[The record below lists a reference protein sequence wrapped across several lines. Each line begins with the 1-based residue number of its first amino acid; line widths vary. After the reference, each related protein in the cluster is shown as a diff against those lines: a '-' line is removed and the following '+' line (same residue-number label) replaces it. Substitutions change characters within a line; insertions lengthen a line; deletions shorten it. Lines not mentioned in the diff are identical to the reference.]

1 MQVRQ
6 ISRTAIARL
15 SGRWVGRVTCI
26 LAVFFLLPRGVALAE
41 EDAEEDAQES
51 SSRIK
56 PGALHLDYASA
67 YLELESGYENRRVKY
82 KRSRFR
88 NGLIH
93 ENRDIEFRES
103 LGLSLAG
110 DVVDSALVDWRAD
123 LVLGLS
129 QLNSKERS
137 DNHTQS
143 DSDSGFIDE
152 FDIAFDVLKDK
163 PLSFNAY
170 ARRSDDRIARRFLPS
185 LNERVT
191 DTGVS
196 ALAITGPVTT
206 EFGVSYRDTDRS
218 GNRLEVDDERLRQSR
233 FFLDSEWEISD
244 HQRLHLSYDHTDDKY
259 DYQGSKYNY
268 DTKRDEIR
276 IEHELKFGD
285 KKQHLLDTYV
295 EYFDESGDLA
305 RDEFQITP
313 RLTLEHTDKL
323 KSVHRYSF
331 FSLDQDAIN
340 VTQNKW
346 DSELIYRPNDNWRIS
361 GDAYALYEKV
371 EHDLDTRE
379 WGGGVDVSYVR
390 PTSSGEF
397 SFDAAV
403 NYSHARMSGSTGQR
417 VVRGE
422 AYNMGGP
429 RTPFLRNTDVVLW
442 SITVRDASRVR
453 IFLPG
458 IDYNVVP
465 VGNRIRLTRVPTGR
479 IADRDVVYVDY
490 TYRVPVGSDEQAYRT
505 DMLVEYRFNMG
516 LAPYYYY
523 EGRCEDRD
531 NNDRLFL
538 SRDNTHRHRFGL
550 RYERDWWNVTGEAE
564 IVDDTIEPY
573 DALHFTGH
581 ASLVRTADHS
591 LDVDTQLS
599 RYFYEGGVDDRD
611 VWWFD
616 IELSDR
622 LRLNQFWYADMTA
635 AYRWEHDSI
644 DGETNGVDVDMGIEY
659 NRGSLT
665 VELTAEYDLFAVGD
679 TREDGV
685 AIWLRVR
692 RDLTH
697 LFEKAG
703 GAR

>member
-1 MQVRQ
+1 MLCGLKAGLT
-6 ISRTAIARL
+6 I
-15 SGRWVGRVTCI
+15 CI
-26 LAVFFLLPRGVALAE
+26 LATVAFFPGDTALADE
-41 EDAEEDAQES
+41 EAAEETQS
-51 SSRIK
+51 NNSRIK
-56 PGALHLDYASA
+56 PGALHLDYVSA
-67 YLELESGYENRRVKY
+67 YLELEAGYEKRRVKY
-82 KRSRFR
+82 KRSIGRE
-88 NGLIH
+88 GLIH
-93 ENRDIEFRES
+93 ENREIEFRES

-110 DVVDSALVDWRAD
+110 DVIDPALVDWRAD

-129 QLNSKERS
+129 QLDSRETSGGRTQNDS
-137 DNHTQS
+137 DN
-143 DSDSGFIDE
+143 GFISE
-152 FDIAFDVLKDK
+152 FDISIDVLKDK

-185 LNERVT
+185 LDERVT
-191 DTGVS
+191 ETGIS
-196 ALAITGPVTT
+196 AQAITGPITT
-206 EFGVSYRDTDRS
+206 EFGYSFRDTDRS
-218 GNRLEVDDERLRQSR
+218 GNRFEVDDERLRQSR
-233 FFLDSEWEISD
+233 FFIDSEWEISD
-244 HQRLHLSYDHTDDKY
+244 DHRLHLSYDHTDDKY
-259 DYQGSKYNY
+259 EYQGSIYNY
-268 DTKRDEIR
+268 DTRRNELR
-276 IEHELKFGD
+276 LEHELKFGD
-285 KKQHLLDTYV
+285 KKQHLIDTYI

-323 KSVHRYSF
+323 KSVHRYSYF
-331 FSLDQDAIN
+331 RLDQDNIR

-361 GDAYALYEKV
+361 GDAFALYESV

-379 WGGGVDVSYVR
+379 WGGGFDVSYVR

-397 SFDAAV
+397 AFDAAL
-403 NYSHARMSGSTGQR
+403 NYYHTRMSGDTGQR

-422 AYNMGGP
+422 AYDMGGP
-429 RTPFLRNTDVVLW
+429 RTPFLQNTEVQLASIVVH
-442 SITVRDASRVR
+442 DANRVR

-458 IDYNVVP
+458 LDYMVVP
-465 VGNRIRLTRVPTGR
+465 VGNRVRLTRVPTGR

-490 TYRVPVGSDEQAYRT
+490 TYRVPTSSDQHTFRA
-505 DMLVEYRFNMG
+505 DVMAEYRFKMG
-516 LAPYYYY
+516 LTPYYYY

-538 SRDNTHRHRFGL
+538 SRDNTHRHRLGA
-550 RYERDWWNVTGEAE
+550 RYERDRWNVSGEAE
-564 IVDDTIEPY
+564 FFDDTIEPY
-573 DALHFTGH
+573 DALHFIGH

-599 RYFYEGGVDDRD
+599 RYFYEGGIDDRD

-622 LRLNQFWYADMTA
+622 LRLNQFWYADMSA

-644 DGETNGVDVDMGIEY
+644 DGETNGVDVEMGIEY

-665 VELTAEYDLFAVGD
+665 VELTAEYDLYAIGD

-685 AIWLRVR
+685 AVWLRVK

-697 LFEKAG
+697 LFENTR